1 MAQAN
6 IETSRRLID
15 EAFSQGRFELLDEL
29 CADGFVSHDP
39 IAGDQDLEGVKQTF
53 SGYREAFP
61 DLTFTIDDIFAADDK
76 VVMRWTGVGTFQN
89 EFMGFQPTGERG
101 DPVTG
106 MNIDR
111 YDEDGKLAETWG
123 QWDTLT
129 LMRDIGAIP
138 DAAAAGTQG

>member
-6 IETSRRLID
+6 IETSRRLIE
-15 EAFSQGRFELLDEL
+15 EAFSEGRLELLDEL

-39 IAGDQDLEGVKQTF
+39 IAGDQDIEGVKQSF

-76 VVMRWTGVGTFQN
+76 VVMRWTGVGTFAN
-89 EFMGFQPTGERG
+89 EFMGLEPTGEKG
-101 DPVTG
+101 DPVRG
-106 MNIDR
+106 MSIDR
-111 YDEDGKLAETWG
+111 YDEGGKLAETWG

-129 LMRDIGAIP
+129 FMRDIGAIP
-138 DAAAAGTQG
+138 EAAAAGPQG

>member
-6 IETSRRLID
+6 IETSRRLI
-15 EAFSQGRFELLDEL
+15 EEGFSQGRLELLDEL

-39 IAGDQDLEGVKQTF
+39 IAGDQDIEAVKQTF

-76 VVMRWTGVGTFQN
+76 VVMRWTAMGTFQN
-89 EFMGFQPTGERG
+89 EFMGLQPTGERG

-111 YDEDGKLAETWG
+111 YDDDGKLAETWG

>member
-6 IETSRRLID
+6 IETSRRLI
-15 EAFSQGRFELLDEL
+15 EEGFSQGRLELLDEL

-39 IAGDQDLEGVKQTF
+39 MAGDQDVEDVKQSI

-61 DLTFTIDDIFAADDK
+61 DLTFTIEDIFAVDDK
-76 VVMRWTGVGTFQN
+76 VVMRWSGVGTFEN
-89 EFMGFQPTGERG
+89 EFMGLQPTGESG
-101 DPVTG
+101 DPVNG
-106 MNIDR
+106 ISIDR
-111 YDEDGKLAETWG
+111 YDENGKLAETWG

-138 DAAAAGTQG
+138 EAAAAAGEG

>member
-1 MAQAN
+1 MTQAN
-6 IETSRRLID
+6 IETSRRLIE
-15 EAFSQGRFELLDEL
+15 EAFSEGRLELLDEV

-39 IAGDQDLEGVKQTF
+39 IAGDQDVDGVKQSF

-89 EFMGFQPTGERG
+89 EFMGLEPTGQKG

-129 LMRDIGAIP
+129 FMRDIGAIP
-138 DAAAAGTQG
+138 EAAATGTQG

>member
-6 IETSRRLID
+6 IETSRRLIE
-15 EAFSQGRFELLDEL
+15 EAFSNGRLELLDEL
-29 CADGFVSHDP
+29 CADAFVSHDP
-39 IAGDQDLEGVKQTF
+39 IAGDQDIEGVKQSL

-76 VVMRWTGVGTFQN
+76 VVMRWTGVGTFQS
-89 EFMGFQPTGERG
+89 EFLGLQPTGEKG

-106 MNIDR
+106 MSIDR

-129 LMRDIGAIP
+129 FMRDIGAIP
-138 DAAAAGTQG
+138 EAAAASPQG

>member
-6 IETSRRLID
+6 IETSRRLIE
-15 EAFSQGRFELLDEL
+15 EAFSEGRLELLDEL

-39 IAGDQDLEGVKQTF
+39 IAGDQDIEGVKQSF

-89 EFMGFQPTGERG
+89 EFMGLAPTGEKG

-106 MNIDR
+106 MAIDR

-129 LMRDIGAIP
+129 FMRDIGAIP
-138 DAAAAGTQG
+138 QAEAAGTQG

>member
-39 IAGDQDLEGVKQTF
+39 IAGDQDIEGVKQSF
-53 SGYREAFP
+53 AGYREAFP
-61 DLTFTIDDIFAADDK
+61 DLTFTIDDIFDAGDK

-89 EFMGFQPTGERG
+89 EFMGLQPTGEKG
-101 DPVTG
+101 DPVRG
-106 MNIDR
+106 INIDR
-111 YDEDGKLAETWG
+111 YDDDGKLVETWG

-138 DAAAAGTQG
+138 EAAAAGPQG

>member
-6 IETSRRLID
+6 IQASRRLIE
-15 EAFSQGRFELLDEL
+15 EAFGEGRLELLDEL

-39 IAGDQDLEGVKQTF
+39 IQGDQDLEGVKQSI
-53 SGYREAFP
+53 SGYRDAFP
-61 DLTFTIDDIFAADDK
+61 DLTFTIDDIFAAEDK
-76 VVMRWTGVGTFQN
+76 VVMRWTGVGTFEN
-89 EFMGFQPTGERG
+89 EFMGLEPTGERG

-138 DAAAAGTQG
+138 EAAAAGSQS